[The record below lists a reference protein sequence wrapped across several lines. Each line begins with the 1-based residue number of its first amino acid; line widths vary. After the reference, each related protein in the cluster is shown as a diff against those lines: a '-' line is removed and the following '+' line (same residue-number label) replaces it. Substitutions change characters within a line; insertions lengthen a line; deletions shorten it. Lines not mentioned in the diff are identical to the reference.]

1 MFLEGLKIV
10 TLPGKGRCL
19 VATRSYQT
27 GDVIFSAKP
36 YAAVAFDSH
45 FTQVCHS
52 CFRSGQNLLRCG
64 RCGFAF
70 YCDRTCRQEG
80 WPQHSLECAD
90 MQNCGLPTDNV
101 RLVARI
107 LRRVIKDSVFG
118 AEGEI
123 ISPDRL
129 ETHIERLS
137 NDERQAMEQDVTACL
152 QFCPAAAK
160 HFDTAFILQMLQIV
174 NLNSLIL
181 TDQSGVKAMGVGLFP
196 TISLLNH
203 DCWPNCCVTFNNG
216 NRQANKTTFHSS
228 ARAELR
234 VMRAIN
240 ADEELTVSYLSFVG
254 LAEERR
260 AFLLRD
266 YFFECNCVH
275 CQDQT
280 QDTLLTAAKV
290 RNSPDVIISD
300 AFPPPPPPN
309 AVWIVWVIL
318 VILHR
323 AGRCELAK
331 VQGTQMWKL
340 RSREQQ
346 SKDIDAKQVAE
357 DSKHALGKVDMALA
371 ERHWDEVWSLCK
383 EALDKHLPVLAD
395 TNIYLLRMLSA
406 AAEAAT
412 HNRELGIAAIYA
424 ARAVTGYRDVCHPKS
439 PQLLDAFVRA
449 GALCYGSAL
458 YEDAH
463 TFLCEALAILIVTH
477 GATHART
484 KYIQVMKVKVEREIA
499 LLRMNEV
506 VPRVVQ
512 SERALERKSELH
524 GLLEPYIK
532 TIFPRRY

>member
-107 LRRVIKDSVFG
+107 LRRAIKDSVFG

-280 QDTLLTAAKV
+280 QDTLLTAAK
-290 RNSPDVIISD
+290 
-300 AFPPPPPPN
+300 
-309 AVWIVWVIL
+309 
-318 VILHR
+318 
-323 AGRCELAK
+323 
-331 VQGTQMWKL
+331 
-340 RSREQQ
+340 